1 MAETIVLIQDC
12 PGESIMMIRNG
23 RVQVYTPFNALIS
36 ELEHVFG
43 LQESSKEKLRE
54 IAEILK
60 DWQG

>member
-12 PGESIMMIRNG
+12 PGESITMIRNG

-36 ELEHVFG
+36 ELEHAFG
-43 LQESSKEKLRE
+43 LQESSREKLRE